1 MLAHTFGPLSSPD
14 RDYPAPAAASPG
26 RLPGVSFEL
35 SQKKESAIFLI
46 FFKNLNFEENTKKRR
61 KNVFF
66 GRIFVPP
73 PPPKGP
79 VLTWV
84 GGGGLKWPDPAWLAA
99 PEEEADFT
107 TDDARGLWLR
117 PPGWHIGSLPKI

>member
-1 MLAHTFGPLSSPD
+1 M
-14 RDYPAPAAASPG
+14 
-26 RLPGVSFEL
+26 
-35 SQKKESAIFLI
+35 KKIPKSDEKMYFLD
-46 FFKNLNFEENTKKRR
+46 
-61 KNVFF
+61 VFLYL
-66 GRIFVPP
+66 P